1 MRLPRVSTLA
11 CWGCLVPEMFR
22 SLWNLSGFGRFPF
35 AALTLSLCLLAFPA
49 PRLAAQSAAK
59 SHRKVVTMFEPEY
72 PTILKNGHF
81 EGQVRLE
88 ATVLPNG
95 NVSKVD
101 PKGGNHLR
109 HVSVRKHRGLQA
121 NLAFKVAILQY
132 RGIFRLKHR
141 DDFAMALRSALCR
154 EARGREGQ
162 QTERQCQRGKGKP
175 PEATQIPERAKHFW
189 HKTTPTG
196 ES

>member
-22 SLWNLSGFGRFPF
+22 SHWNLSGFGRFPF

-49 PRLAAQSAAK
+49 PRLAAQSSAK

-101 PKGGNHLR
+101 PKGGNPML
-109 HVSVRKHRGLQA
+109 
-121 NLAFKVAILQY
+121 LQY
-132 RGIFRLKHR
+132 ASQAVMKWKYAPGPT
-141 DDFAMALRSALCR
+141 
-154 EARGREGQ
+154 
-162 QTERQCQRGKGKP
+162 QTVEEVVFVFNPNSR
-175 PEATQIPERAKHFW
+175 
-189 HKTTPTG
+189 
-196 ES
+196 